1 MNKTLDAL
9 TTALGPDVVS
19 VGPVFSNRATTGGDP
34 SPDQMFI
41 IVRPATTEQ
50 VAALLRLCNDLGQ
63 PVVPIGGLT
72 GLVGGTRARPDE
84 VLLSLERM
92 NAIEEIDPI
101 GLVMKVQAGAL
112 LQTVQDAAAA
122 HGLIFPL
129 DLAARGSC
137 TIGGNIATNAGGVR
151 VLRYGMMRSLVLGLE
166 ATLADGSVVTSLN
179 KMLKNNAGYDLK
191 QIFIGAEGTLGVVTR
206 ATLRLWPRPSSV
218 STALLAA
225 QRFDQVVGLLEL
237 AQRAIGSTLAS
248 FEVMWNEYYR
258 LTTTP
263 PALSKPP
270 LGQEHPFYV
279 LLESLGGDPAGDG
292 GRFEA
297 ALDEAQGRGFFEDG
311 VVAKSQQQRA
321 ALWRIRED
329 SEQVERQYK
338 PAFGFDVSLPI
349 NAMQRYIEDLRQS
362 LKQELGAVCWV
373 FGHLADGN
381 LHINVW
387 APGGDERAQQR
398 VEELVYQ
405 PLGAL
410 GGSVSAEHGIG
421 LDKRA
426 YLHLCRSDAEIALMR
441 RLKQALD
448 PRNILNPGKVLPE

>member
-1 MNKTLDAL
+1 
-9 TTALGPDVVS
+9 
-19 VGPVFSNRATTGGDP
+19 
-34 SPDQMFI
+34 
-41 IVRPATTEQ
+41 
-50 VAALLRLCNDLGQ
+50 
-63 PVVPIGGLT
+63 
-72 GLVGGTRARPDE
+72 
-84 VLLSLERM
+84 
-92 NAIEEIDPI
+92 
-101 GLVMKVQAGAL
+101 
-112 LQTVQDAAAA
+112 
-122 HGLIFPL
+122 LIFPL